1 MESSSSVTNP
11 SGLPGRLKRF
21 KDVCLQKRTLKGRIE
36 KLIETREA
44 LAVRELERAE
54 SELERIKAKAVT
66 VRSQMVESRPV
77 SMADWGKSEEV
88 MNFTSN
94 GPLNPA
100 SLIKAAGL
108 EGGSPSVRATSV
120 VRDSTRN
127 SPSFKSAESPVLSP
141 SNDQCSVAGSLGRT
155 SFRLDHRSE
164 DGTTTDP
171 FAVEDGQSCDD
182 RLALEAQRYAEL
194 CEERRELEREIMKE
208 LDDEQEAASM
218 RVEKARSSLR
228 EVRGKIADIKA
239 GLKKASGEDAMIDL
253 PPTPSVGDLN
263 GGELN
268 GGELHGGELH
278 GGELNEVDRFEN
290 APPSSSEVKPG
301 PPASISEASTHHH
314 KSVPSVHSFHT
325 LRSPTQSHFARPPAQ
340 SPEETQATGSHL
352 FSLSKPRKKL
362 HKRVLKLVERTQGVP
377 SEDAAP
383 LFTIVGG
390 E

>member
-1 MESSSSVTNP
+1 MESSSPVTNP

-21 KDVCLQKRTLKGRIE
+21 KDVCLQKRALKGRIE

-54 SELERIKAKAVT
+54 SELERIKAKAET
-66 VRSQMVESRPV
+66 IRSQMVESRLV
-77 SMADWGKSEEV
+77 SMADGGKSEEV

-108 EGGSPSVRATSV
+108 EGGSPSLRATSV

-208 LDDEQEAASM
+208 LDDEQEEASM
-218 RVEKARSSLR
+218 RVEKARLSLR
-228 EVRGKIADIKA
+228 EVRGKIADIVA
-239 GLKKASGEDAMIDL
+239 GLKKASGEDTMIDL
-253 PPTPSVGDLN
+253 PPTLSVGDLNEGELN

-268 GGELHGGELH
+268 GGEV
-278 GGELNEVDRFEN
+278 NEGDRFEN
-290 APPSSSEVKPG
+290 APPSFNEVKPG

-314 KSVPSVHSFHT
+314 KSVPSVHSFRT

-340 SPEETQATGSHL
+340 SPEETQATGSHI

-362 HKRVLKLVERTQGVP
+362 HKRVFKQVERTQGVP
-377 SEDAAP
+377 SEDTAP
-383 LFTIVGG
+383 LFTMVGG